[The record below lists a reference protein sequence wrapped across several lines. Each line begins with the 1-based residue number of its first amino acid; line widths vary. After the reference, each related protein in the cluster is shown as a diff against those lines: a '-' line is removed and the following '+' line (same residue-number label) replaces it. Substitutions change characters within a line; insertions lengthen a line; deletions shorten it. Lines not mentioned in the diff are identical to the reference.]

1 MHILLVEDDP
11 FIANAVCAA
20 LESEAHAVTW
30 TPTGREG
37 LAVIATGTP
46 CSSIWDSPAWTAST
60 SSRASAP

>member
-11 FIANAVCAA
+11 FIAKAVCAA

-37 LAVIATGTP
+37 LASVAACP
-46 CSSIWDSPAWTAST
+46 PDAVL
-60 SSRASAP
+60 

>member
-11 FIANAVCAA
+11 FIAKAVCAA

-46 CSSIWDSPAWTAST
+46 DA
-60 SSRASAP
+60 SRASAP